1 MNRDIACALL
11 DERLQALRR
20 SGYAALRSRVGE
32 LIVKQVAGPDRVSYQ
47 LEILIVWDAAENGAI
62 RLLGSIDDGSLSTF
76 VRPLTRD
83 ELIDPD
89 DPSGSA
95 RQG

>member
-1 MNRDIACALL
+1 MNREIAAALI
-11 DERLQALRR
+11 DQQLQALRR

-32 LIVKQVAGPDRVSYQ
+32 QIIAEVAGPDQARYQ

-62 RLLGSIDDGSLSTF
+62 RLLGSIDDGGLSTF
-76 VRPLTRD
+76 VRPLSRD
-83 ELIDPD
+83 ELVDPD
-89 DPSGSA
+89 DTSGSA